1 MTIFKGMKMMALSL
15 IMVFAF
21 TGPVWLLGADA
32 YADED
37 LPVENTVA
45 EETVEE
51 TAGETVAQENEIT
64 IVYDVVE
71 TNAKGSLYGELP
83 SVVGDSEQQV
93 GGDETVT
100 ISDIDA
106 TSYQTFTGN
115 EKDRF
120 PYYSYAFKG
129 WMTEDGELV
138 TAGSDVAAETLDADG
153 DGVAVL
159 SSVWSGSWGS
169 GSGTPFAKFS
179 LYNNTM
185 SAYECFENNTLLSES
200 ASSYT
205 PSVSG
210 SIMVAIDDEGNTI
223 TPDELTSPSHG
234 SNGHANVGDI
244 YNNPE
249 LNFPNNKQ
257 GKYLMVSYMGSS
269 VSQADADIR
278 ALAETGLHTSD
289 SESGDV
295 TWKLDN
301 LPTDEEV
308 LAKLSSFVSR
318 NMTTVRD
325 ENGQRIAAEALT
337 TDNYAVLWCQVKYQS
352 GSNDGWNIN
361 GVLST
366 RVKAFEKAVAEV
378 VEAAPVEAVPVE
390 AAPVEAAPVEAA
402 PAEAAPAASKP
413 AAPAPIVSRSAS
425 VAASAPVSAPASA
438 SVNAEPAPAA
448 AVNPVRIRRSDV
460 STFEAPAAAAEEILE
475 NATPMVSFE
484 APAEPAPAAAV
495 NPVRI
500 RRSDVSTFE
509 APAAAAEEILENAT
523 PMVSFEAP
531 AETVSG
537 GWAVLDLVLLALA
550 LYVLFP
556 VLSLKRKADR
566 VRELAGKGRAA
577 LAVEA
582 VIVVIALAAFLA
594 AQDFSAPMVIADALT
609 LPIAAAAA
617 AVCEMEREMR
627 QAQRS
632 RVACA

>member
-1 MTIFKGMKMMALSL
+1 MTIFKRMKMMALSL

-21 TGPVWLLGADA
+21 IGPVWLLGADA

-37 LPVENTVA
+37 LPVENTATEETV

-71 TNAKGSLYGELP
+71 TNARGSLYGELP

-205 PSVSG
+205 PSVGG

-234 SNGHANVGDI
+234 NNGHANVGDI

-366 RVKAFEKAVAEV
+366 RVKVFEKAEAEV
-378 VEAAPVEAVPVE
+378 VEAVPVE

-402 PAEAAPAASKP
+402 PVEAAP
-413 AAPAPIVSRSAS
+413 V
-425 VAASAPVSAPASA
+425 
-438 SVNAEPAPAA
+438 
-448 AVNPVRIRRSDV
+448 
-460 STFEAPAAAAEEILE
+460 
-475 NATPMVSFE
+475 
-484 APAEPAPAAAV
+484 
-495 NPVRI
+495 
-500 RRSDVSTFE
+500 
-509 APAAAAEEILENAT
+509 
-523 PMVSFEAP
+523 
-531 AETVSG
+531 
-537 GWAVLDLVLLALA
+537 
-550 LYVLFP
+550 
-556 VLSLKRKADR
+556 
-566 VRELAGKGRAA
+566 
-577 LAVEA
+577 
-582 VIVVIALAAFLA
+582 
-594 AQDFSAPMVIADALT
+594 
-609 LPIAAAAA
+609 
-617 AVCEMEREMR
+617 
-627 QAQRS
+627 
-632 RVACA
+632 

>member
-1 MTIFKGMKMMALSL
+1 MTIFKRMKMMALAL

-21 TGPVWLLGADA
+21 IGPVWLLGADA

-37 LPVENTVA
+37 LPVENTAA

-51 TAGETVAQENEIT
+51 TAGETAAQENEIT

-71 TNAKGSLYGELP
+71 TNARGSLYGELP

-129 WMTEDGELV
+129 WMTENGELV

-205 PSVSG
+205 PSVGG
-210 SIMVAIDDEGNTI
+210 SIMVAIDDEGNTV

-234 SNGHANVGDI
+234 NNGHANVGDI

-325 ENGQRIAAEALT
+325 ENGARIAAEALT

-366 RVKAFEKAVAEV
+366 RVKVFEKAEAEV
-378 VEAAPVEAVPVE
+378 VEAAPVEAAPVEAVPVEAAPVEAAPVEAAPVEAAPVEAAPAE

-460 STFEAPAAAAEEILE
+460 
-475 NATPMVSFE
+475 
-484 APAEPAPAAAV
+484 
-495 NPVRI
+495 R
-500 RRSDVSTFE
+500 TFE

-550 LYVLFP
+550 LYVFLP
-556 VLSLKRKADR
+556 VLSLRRKVER
-566 VRELAGKGRAA
+566 VRELAGKGRVA
-577 LAVEA
+577 LAAEA
-582 VIVVIALAAFLA
+582 VIVVIALAVFLTV
-594 AQDFSAPMVIADALT
+594 QDFSAPMVFTDALT
-609 LPIAAAAA
+609 LPIAAAVA
-617 AVCEMEREMR
+617 AVCVMEREMR
-627 QAQRS
+627 QEQRS
-632 RVACA
+632 HAVPA

>member
-1 MTIFKGMKMMALSL
+1 MTIFKRMKMMALAL

-21 TGPVWLLGADA
+21 ISPVWLLGADA

-37 LPVENTVA
+37 LPVENTAA
-45 EETVEE
+45 EEPVEE
-51 TAGETVAQENEIT
+51 TAAETAAQENEIT

-71 TNAKGSLYGELP
+71 TNARGSLYGELP

-93 GGDETVT
+93 GSDETVT

-205 PSVSG
+205 PSVGG
-210 SIMVAIDDEGNTI
+210 SIMVAIDDEGNTV
-223 TPDELTSPSHG
+223 TPDELASPSHG
-234 SNGHANVGDI
+234 NNGHANVGDI

-325 ENGQRIAAEALT
+325 ENGARIAAEALT

-366 RVKAFEKAVAEV
+366 RVKVFEKAEAEV
-378 VEAAPVEAVPVE
+378 VEAAPVEAAPVEAVPVE

-460 STFEAPAAAAEEILE
+460 RTFEAPE
-475 NATPMVSFE
+475 
-484 APAEPAPAAAV
+484 
-495 NPVRI
+495 
-500 RRSDVSTFE
+500 
-509 APAAAAEEILENAT
+509 AAAEEILENAT

-550 LYVLFP
+550 LYVFLP
-556 VLSLKRKADR
+556 VLSLRRKVER
-566 VRELAGKGRAA
+566 VRELAGKGRVA
-577 LAVEA
+577 LAAEA
-582 VIVVIALAAFLA
+582 VIVVIALAVFLTV
-594 AQDFSAPMVIADALT
+594 QDFSAPMVFTDALT
-609 LPIAAAAA
+609 LPIAAAVA
-617 AVCEMEREMR
+617 AVCVMEREMR
-627 QAQRS
+627 QEQRS
-632 RVACA
+632 HAVPA

>member
-1 MTIFKGMKMMALSL
+1 MAIFKRMKMMALAL
-15 IMVFAF
+15 IMVFTF
-21 TGPVWLLGADA
+21 IGPVWLLGADV

-37 LPVENTVA
+37 LPVENTA
-45 EETVEE
+45 DEETVEE

-179 LYNNTM
+179 LYNNTK

-234 SNGHANVGDI
+234 NNGHANVGDI

-402 PAEAAPAASKP
+402 PVEAAPVEAAPVEAAPVEAAPAEVAPVEAAPVEAAPAASKP
-413 AAPAPIVSRSAS
+413 SAPAPIVSRSAS

-438 SVNAEPAPAA
+438 SVN
-448 AVNPVRIRRSDV
+448 
-460 STFEAPAAAAEEILE
+460 
-475 NATPMVSFE
+475 
-484 APAEPAPAAAV
+484 AEPAPAAAV

>member
-1 MTIFKGMKMMALSL
+1 MTIFKRMKMMAVAL

-21 TGPVWLLGADA
+21 IGPVWLLGADA

-37 LPVENTVA
+37 LPVENTA
-45 EETVEE
+45 TEETVEE

-71 TNAKGSLYGELP
+71 TNARGSLYGELP

-205 PSVSG
+205 PSVGG

-234 SNGHANVGDI
+234 NNGHANVGDI

-366 RVKAFEKAVAEV
+366 RVKVFEKAEAEV
-378 VEAAPVEAVPVE
+378 VEAAPVEAVPVEAAPVEAAPVEAAPVEAAPVEAAPVE

-484 APAEPAPAAAV
+484 APAE
-495 NPVRI
+495 
-500 RRSDVSTFE
+500 
-509 APAAAAEEILENAT
+509 
-523 PMVSFEAP
+523 
-531 AETVSG
+531 TVSG
-537 GWAVLDLVLLALA
+537 GWAVLDLILLALA